1 MNKFDIHDEAV
12 LREVENTLTSANSIA
27 WLHSPRM
34 ETFDFSHYLAIHKFL
49 FEDLYDWAGQIRTV
63 NIEKKGTSFC
73 PAAEIRSMAER
84 VFAYLKQQNL
94 LCGMERAPF
103 LDALVDFYCSTNY
116 LHPFREG
123 NGRTQRIFISQ
134 LTRYAGYPLNFD
146 EIDGDLL
153 MIATVQAAHGVTNLL
168 RELFELAI

>member
-1 MNKFDIHDEAV
+1 MAYSVDPVSADCYPGTTILVNKLDIHDEAALEELESV
-12 LREVENTLTSANSIA
+12 LTATKSAE
-27 WLHSPRM
+27 WVHGSPM
-34 ETFDFSHYLAIHKFL
+34 ETFDFAHYLAIHKFL

-63 NIEKKGTSFC
+63 NIEKKGTSVC

-116 LHPFREG
+116 LHPFRDKLC
-123 NGRTQRIFISQ
+123 TQVK
-134 LTRYAGYPLNFD
+134 
-146 EIDGDLL
+146 DLR
-153 MIATVQAAHGVTNLL
+153 A
-168 RELFELAI
+168 